1 MRLKNKD
8 GFPAAFRLGGHTYVS
23 SDAYMKIFD
32 KLSKFSI
39 KEYERQADIA
49 LKERLEEGEDVN
61 VRVYNA
67 MKKETV
73 TNLKTFSKSIRMSL
87 ESIVEDD

>member
-8 GFPAAFRLGGHTYVS
+8 GFPAAFRLGGHMYVS
-23 SDAYMKIFD
+23 TDAYMKIYD

-49 LKERLEEGEDVN
+49 LKERLEAGEDVN
-61 VRVYNA
+61 IRVYNA